1 MHVAEQY
8 CDKLFEIN
16 NLTCQYKGKKTV
28 LYVEDL
34 IIERGKITAILGLSG
49 IGKSTILETLGL
61 MNNTIPKESKVLFYP
76 HRDSEALNYS
86 SLWYEKT
93 EMIRSSVRRDHFS
106 FIFQESNLM
115 YNFTALDNIYI
126 TLLLQNEKKEKAYA
140 LVREYIRDM
149 ELDRKISDSTMI
161 YNLSGGERQ
170 RISFIRAIAKDFTVL
185 FGDEPTGNL
194 DILNATRVLNSLS
207 RVLKSNQKSAVIV
220 THDIKLSLE
229 HADDIILIEE
239 RDEKNGGN
247 ISSYGYISGEN
258 IFKSSI
264 IENKKVW
271 KNHSATQEWH
281 DNTWMTDEI
290 LRIFQKKQGSNKLY

>member
-1 MHVAEQY
+1 MHIAEQN

-16 NLTCQYKGKKTV
+16 DLKCQYSGKKTV
-28 LYVEDL
+28 LHVEDL

-76 HRDSEALNYS
+76 QRDSEALNYS

-93 EMIRSSVRRDHFS
+93 EMIRSGVRRDHFS

-126 TLLLQNEKKEKAYA
+126 TLLLQNETKEKASA

-149 ELDRKISDSTMI
+149 ELDRKISNSTMI

-170 RISFIRAIAKDFTVL
+170 RLSFIREIAKDFTVL

-194 DILNATRVLNSLS
+194 DLLNATRVLNSLS
-207 RVLKSNQKSAVIV
+207 RVLKLNRKSAIIV
-220 THDIKLSLE
+220 THDIKLSVE
-229 HADDIILIEE
+229 YADDIILIEE
-239 RDEKNGGN
+239 RDENFSGN
-247 ISSYGYISGEN
+247 ISSFGYISGEKV
-258 IFKSSI
+258 FKSSY

-281 DNTWMTDEI
+281 DNSWMTDEI
-290 LRIFQKKQGSNKLY
+290 LRVFQKNTGAK